1 MEIEEEKIDV
11 VKMADE
17 ALMDD
22 FKDESFLNETNK
34 EDLVS
39 NELLQEKIDMIEVLQ
54 EQLEKE
60 KEKFHELNK

>member
-39 NELLQEKIDMIEVLQ
+39 NELLQEKIDMIEVL
-54 EQLEKE
+54 
-60 KEKFHELNK
+60 